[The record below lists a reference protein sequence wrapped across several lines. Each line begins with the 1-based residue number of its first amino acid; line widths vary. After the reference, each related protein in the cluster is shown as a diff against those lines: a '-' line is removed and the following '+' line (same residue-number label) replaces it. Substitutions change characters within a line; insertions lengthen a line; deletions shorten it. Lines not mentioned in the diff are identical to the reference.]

1 MIMKWSELKI
11 IPAEISDHEELTEI
25 TKKSKAHWGF
35 SNEVLLEWAPL
46 LTVTAEYI
54 EKNTVLKI
62 VQNNRILGYYSYYF
76 IDENTLKLDNM
87 FILPEFIG
95 KGIGNAL
102 IHDFLE
108 KASASA
114 VQKIVLD
121 AEPKAEGFYQKF
133 GFETIGHLASSI
145 NDRFLPIMELRLP
158 Q

>member
-1 MIMKWSELKI
+1 MEIRPIL
-11 IPAEISDHEELTEI
+11 PAEITDHEELTEI
-25 TKKSKAHWGF
+25 TKKSKAYWGF
-35 SNEVLLEWAPL
+35 SNEILHEWEPL

-62 VQNNRILGYYSYYF
+62 VQNERILGYYSYFF

-102 IHDFLE
+102 MKNFLE
-108 KASASA
+108 KARASTI
-114 VQKIVLD
+114 QKIVLD
-121 AEPKAEGFYQKF
+121 SEPKAEGFYRKF

-145 NDRFLPIMELRLP
+145 KDRYLPIMELRLR
-158 Q
+158 